1 MKRLHVRSDMGF
13 KSKARKHRKDSGE
26 DEKKSSSKVKE
37 GTEPCSINDCDNWAD
52 KSMGGRSLSIENA
65 EDVWGS
71 NFTIRKGRVRV
82 CKSCYKKWKKHSKDD
97 SKHY

>member
-1 MKRLHVRSDMGF
+1 MKKPLLGHSMGF
-13 KSKARKHRKDSGE
+13 KAKAKKYKKESRQKRKRPLPSL
-26 DEKKSSSKVKE
+26 EKELSLV
-37 GTEPCSINDCDNWAD
+37 SINDCDNWAD

-97 SKHY
+97 SNHY

>member
-1 MKRLHVRSDMGF
+1 MSVVTWDSSPKPVSTEKTQVKMKRNLPP
-13 KSKARKHRKDSGE
+13 KS
-26 DEKKSSSKVKE
+26 KE

-97 SKHY
+97 SNHY

>member
-1 MKRLHVRSDMGF
+1 MSVVAWDSSPKPVSTEKTLVKMK
-13 KSKARKHRKDSGE
+13 
-26 DEKKSSSKVKE
+26 KKSSSKVKE

-97 SKHY
+97 SNHY

>member
-1 MKRLHVRSDMGF
+1 MKKPLLGRNMGF
-13 KSKARKHRKDSGE
+13 KAKAKKYKKESGE
-26 DEKKSSSKVKE
+26 EEKKTSSKSSE

-65 EDVWGS
+65 EDVWGQ
-71 NFTIRKGRVRV
+71 NFTVRKGRVRV

-97 SKHY
+97 SNHY